1 MPNFEIDLNP
11 VDFVTIGTI
20 GPKGQRT
27 FYLQAGQGR
36 RLLSMVIEKE
46 QAWALGEAL
55 RELLSDL
62 DERKGIGASVDMS
75 RMDMD
80 LREPIEP
87 LFRVS
92 RMGLGYDEEEDRIVL
107 IAQELMLGQPEREN
121 ERGDDA
127 EPDPFGYDDD
137 DDDDETVDDD
147 ERPRPSVVRLWCTRE
162 QMYALSAHSSDTVR
176 QGRVDPRLNG
186 RLVNYWT

>member
-1 MPNFEIDLNP
+1 MPNVEIDLNP

-36 RLLSMVIEKE
+36 RLLSMIIEKE

-55 RELLSDL
+55 RELLTDL
-62 DERKGIGASVDMS
+62 DERKGVTSTVDMS

-92 RMGLGYDEEEDRIVL
+92 RMGLGYDEEEDRVVL
-107 IAQELMLGQPEREN
+107 IAQELMLGQPESEREQ
-121 ERGDDA
+121 GDDT
-127 EPDPFGYDDD
+127 EPDPFASP
-137 DDDDETVDDD
+137 DDDEDEDDLD
-147 ERPRPSVVRLWCTRE
+147 PNAPRPSVVRLWCSRE
-162 QMYALSAHSSDTVR
+162 QMKALSDHGSDTVR
-176 QGRVDPRLNG
+176 QGRADPRLNG

>member
-1 MPNFEIDLNP
+1 MPNIEIDLNP

-27 FYLQAGQGR
+27 FYIQAGQGR

-55 RELLSDL
+55 RELLDDL
-62 DERKGIGASVDMS
+62 DERKGIAPSVDMS

-80 LREPIEP
+80 LHEPIEP

-92 RMGLGYDEEEDRIVL
+92 RMGLGYDEGEDRIVL

-121 ERGDDA
+121 ELGDDV
-127 EPDPFGYDDD
+127 EPDPFAFDD
-137 DDDDETVDDD
+137 DDDDETDDAED
-147 ERPRPSVVRLWCTRE
+147 DSARPSVVRLWCTRE
-162 QMYALSAHSSDTVR
+162 QMKALSAHGSDTVK

-186 RLVNYWT
+186 RLVYYWT

>member
-1 MPNFEIDLNP
+1 MPNIEIDLNP

-27 FYLQAGQGR
+27 FYIQAGQGR
-36 RLLSMVIEKE
+36 RLLSLVIEKE

-55 RELLSDL
+55 RELLGDL
-62 DERKGIGASVDMS
+62 DERKGISANVDMS

-107 IAQELMLGQPEREN
+107 IAQELMLGEPEREG
-121 ERGDDA
+121 ELGDDA
-127 EPDPFGYDDD
+127 DPDPFAFNNDDD
-137 DDDDETVDDD
+137 DDDDPADGSA
-147 ERPRPSVVRLWCTRE
+147 RPSVVRLWCTRE
-162 QMYALSAHSSDTVR
+162 QMKALSAHGSDTVK

-186 RLVNYWT
+186 RLVYYWT

>member
-1 MPNFEIDLNP
+1 MPNIEIDLNP

-27 FYLQAGQGR
+27 FYIQAGQGR
-36 RLLSMVIEKE
+36 RLLSLVIEKE

-55 RELLSDL
+55 RELLGDL
-62 DERKGIGASVDMS
+62 DERKGISANVDMS

-92 RMGLGYDEEEDRIVL
+92 RMGLGYDEEQDRIVL
-107 IAQELMLGQPEREN
+107 IAQELMLGEPEREG
-121 ERGDDA
+121 ELGDEA
-127 EPDPFGYDDD
+127 DPFAFNNDDD
-137 DDDDETVDDD
+137 DDDDPADGSA
-147 ERPRPSVVRLWCTRE
+147 RPSVVRLWCTRE
-162 QMYALSAHSSDTVR
+162 QMKALSAHGSDTVK

-186 RLVNYWT
+186 RLVYYWT

>member
-1 MPNFEIDLNP
+1 MPNIEIELNP

-55 RELLSDL
+55 RELLDDL
-62 DERKGIGASVDMS
+62 DERRAFTTTVDMS

-92 RMGLGYDEEEDRIVL
+92 RMGLGYDEEQDRIVL
-107 IAQELMLGQPEREN
+107 IAQELMLGQPEREG
-121 ERGDDA
+121 EVGDDA
-127 EPDPFGYDDD
+127 EPDPFGFEEDDTD
-137 DDDDETVDDD
+137 DGDDADADGT
-147 ERPRPSVVRLWCTRE
+147 RPSVVRLWCTRE
-162 QMYALSAHSSDTVR
+162 QMKALSAQGGDTVK
-176 QGRVDPRLNG
+176 QGRADPRLNG
-186 RLVNYWT
+186 RLVYYWT

>member
-1 MPNFEIDLNP
+1 MPNIEIDLNP

-55 RELLSDL
+55 RELMDDL

-92 RMGLGYDEEEDRIVL
+92 RMGLGYDEEEDKIVL
-107 IAQELMLGQPEREN
+107 IAQELMLGEPEREA
-121 ERGDDA
+121 EQGDDV
-127 EPDPFGYDDD
+127 EPDPFGFDDDSEDEDDD
-137 DDDDETVDDD
+137 DND
-147 ERPRPSVVRLWCTRE
+147 ERPRPSVVRLWCSRE
-162 QMYALSAHSSDTVR
+162 QMKALSAHGGDIVK